1 MDASVLLKIAETA
14 EMDDPRE
21 HRRRWKRPY
30 SDVLSS
36 GGERQ
41 LVFGCASQARAP
53 AVSVGQRLGPPTR
66 GRVLPGG

>member
-1 MDASVLLKIAETA
+1 MDASVSLKIAETA

-21 HRRRWKRPY
+21 HRRRWKRAY

-41 LVFGCASQARAP
+41 LVFGCAPQARAP
-53 AVSVGQRLGPPTR
+53 AVSVGQRLSPPTR